1 MTWYCIDVDR
11 PVISDP
17 VLEYTIFSPFLNPWF
32 SNVIVLFTVDT
43 PTGLIFNLR
52 LLYPLPE
59 SNTLTDFKV
68 FWDSNILNLWIP
80 FVAIVVNPTVLIPD
94 LKSAKVSYN
103 RIELNPTTCG

>member
-1 MTWYCIDVDR
+1 MTFW
-11 PVISDP
+11 
-17 VLEYTIFSPFLNPWF
+17 PFLNPWF

-80 FVAIVVNPTVLIPD
+80 FVEIVVNPTVLIPD
-94 LKSAKVSYN
+94 LKSLKVSYN

>member
-1 MTWYCIDVDR
+1 MPPTPASASLKVLLSTSMTWYCIDVDR

-17 VLEYTIFSPFLNPWF
+17 VVEYITFWPFLNPWF
-32 SNVIVLFTVDT
+32 SNVIVLFIVDT

-68 FWDSNILNLWIP
+68 FWD
-80 FVAIVVNPTVLIPD
+80 
-94 LKSAKVSYN
+94 
-103 RIELNPTTCG
+103 